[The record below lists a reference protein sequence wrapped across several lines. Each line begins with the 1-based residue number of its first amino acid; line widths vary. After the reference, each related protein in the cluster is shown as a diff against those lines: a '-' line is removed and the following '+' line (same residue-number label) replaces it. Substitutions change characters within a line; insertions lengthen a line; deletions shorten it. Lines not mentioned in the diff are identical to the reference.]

1 MQKTET
7 LTFQINKNKVK
18 VVHEYAS
25 DTGKPFKDQKGG
37 VAEVKKWIYDEIVF
51 QQKQKGW
58 CTYNNFES
66 SFNWEIIK
74 KNNSVVYNTKA
85 DPVTKITEIKTN
97 DDGSKSSDVIY
108 QSPGWNKRLS
118 KWCAENRKAKAIRK
132 SLTNEQRKQVKKD
145 IANACNFINQ
155 TFKNKEAS

>member
-7 LTFQINKNKVK
+7 LTFQINKNKVEVK
-18 VVHEYAS
+18 HNYAS

-51 QQKQKGW
+51 QQKVEGW

-66 SFNWEIIK
+66 SFDWKIIK

-97 DDGSKSSDVIY
+97 NDGSKTSKVIY
-108 QSPGWNKRLS
+108 Q
-118 KWCAENRKAKAIRK
+118 
-132 SLTNEQRKQVKKD
+132 
-145 IANACNFINQ
+145 
-155 TFKNKEAS
+155 KEAS